1 MWDEIFGKTRSFSF
15 LGILCSNSL
24 NETLHANQEIHY
36 GPCVQEMW
44 LMYYFIYAILVK
56 AAPVILIIS
65 LNIVLVKRLKV
76 MTSRK
81 QTVLKENEN
90 QDIHQN
96 RRAWSVH
103 NKTSIKEQKLASLL
117 VIIGNVQFFLDF

>member
-1 MWDEIFGKTRSFSF
+1 
-15 LGILCSNSL
+15 
-24 NETLHANQEIHY
+24 
-36 GPCVQEMW
+36 
-44 LMYYFIYAILVK
+44 MYYLIYAILVK

-65 LNIVLVKRLKV
+65 LNDVLVKRLKV

-81 QTVLKENEN
+81 QRVLNEKSTE
-90 QDIHQN
+90 DIHQN